1 MNQVQ
6 ARHWHAASLR
16 IFFCA
21 SAPMSSA
28 WHLKS
33 EKYLAAKRM
42 WLQNEAFIAVVTEC
56 QIPQNMKG
64 LPARHWQAGPVS
76 MNDQTRPGR
85 NDSYEYTGS
94 MQKKISTS
102 LWLRYGSRNDMHCS
116 HDTSSASVCF
126 LLFFCS
132 TLMQCH
138 WAWFFAAMYQLI
150 SHNHSCWASGTQPK
164 ASSNAVCLRDG
175 VTIAT

>member
-1 MNQVQ
+1 M
-6 ARHWHAASLR
+6 RWRTDKYAASLR
-16 IFFCA
+16 ISFLRQRSNVIC
-21 SAPMSSA
+21 
-28 WHLKS
+28 
-33 EKYLAAKRM
+33 LAFEIGKVPGRKANVAT
-42 WLQNEAFIAVVTEC
+42 QNEAFIAVVREC